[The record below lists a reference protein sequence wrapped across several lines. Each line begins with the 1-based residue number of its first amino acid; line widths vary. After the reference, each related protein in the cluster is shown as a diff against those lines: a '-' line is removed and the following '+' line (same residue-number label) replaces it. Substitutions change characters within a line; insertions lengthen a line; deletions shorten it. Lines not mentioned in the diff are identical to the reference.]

1 VSTTAESRWQAVE
14 GRDTSADGTFV
25 FGVATTGIYC
35 RPSCPARRP
44 KRSNT
49 TFFESGAE
57 AEAAGYRPCRRCDPT
72 GADRAQARAMVEE
85 LCRHIEAGAST
96 GEDLSLQALAER
108 GGTSVSTLQ
117 RQFKAILGVTPKQ
130 FVDAARLAT
139 FRRQLDRGSKV
150 TDAIYDAG
158 FGSSS
163 RLYERVDRHL
173 GMTPGALRRHAA
185 DVEIS
190 WLTTTTPL
198 GRLLIAATDRGLC
211 FVSFGADD
219 ETLEGALEQAYP
231 RARLVRVEP
240 PFGGLLAEWL
250 EALEHH
256 LAGTRRDLDLPI
268 DLQASAFS
276 LRVWTFLRTI
286 PYGSTRTYTE
296 VAAALGAPTAARA
309 VARACATNPVALA
322 IPCHRVVRS
331 DGALAGYRWGI
342 ERKQALLA
350 LEQGGSG

>member
-1 VSTTAESRWQAVE
+1 MSTSAESRWQAVE
-14 GRDTSADGTFV
+14 RRDTSADGTFV
-25 FGVATTGIYC
+25 FGVTTTGVYC

-44 KRSNT
+44 RRSNT
-49 TFFESGAE
+49 RFFDTTAA
-57 AEAAGYRPCRRCDPT
+57 AEAAGFRPCLRCDPT
-72 GADRAQARAMVEE
+72 GAARARSAGVVED
-85 LCRHIEAGAST
+85 LCRHIEAGVLA
-96 GEDLSLQALAER
+96 GEDVSLTALAER
-108 GGTSVSTLQ
+108 AGTSISSLQ
-117 RQFKAILGVTPKQ
+117 RQFRTILGVTPKQ
-130 FVDAARLAT
+130 FADATRVAT
-139 FRRQLDRGSKV
+139 FRRQLDRGTTV

-163 RLYERVDRHL
+163 RLYERVDRDL
-173 GMTPGALRRHAA
+173 GMTPGALRRKAA

-211 FVSFGADD
+211 FVSFGSDD
-219 ETLEGALEQAYP
+219 ETLERALEQAYP

-240 PFGGLLAEWL
+240 PFGGLLAAWL

-256 LAGTRRDLDLPI
+256 LAGVRADLDLPI
-268 DLQASAFS
+268 DLQASAFT

-286 PYGSTRTYTE
+286 PYGSTRSYTQ
-296 VAAALGAPTAARA
+296 VAAALGAPSAARA

-331 DGALAGYRWGI
+331 NGALAGYRWGI